1 MRSSWLKKSKKSA
14 HKKKNEIVQ
23 WIISRYETQL
33 IKIKTEICLL
43 EQAIGAKKRKL
54 EQVIIIII
62 IIIIDDAHAH
72 EMMVMMMM
80 MIIVG

>member
-1 MRSSWLKKSKKSA
+1 MDNMDNIK
-14 HKKKNEIVQ
+14 

>member
-62 IIIIDDAHAH
+62 DDAHAH
-72 EMMVMMMM
+72 DRLL
-80 MIIVG
+80 G

>member
-1 MRSSWLKKSKKSA
+1 MDNMDNIK
-14 HKKKNEIVQ
+14 

-54 EQVIIIII
+54 EQVIII
-62 IIIIDDAHAH
+62 DDAHAH
-72 EMMVMMMM
+72 DRLL
-80 MIIVG
+80 G

>member
-1 MRSSWLKKSKKSA
+1 MDNIK
-14 HKKKNEIVQ
+14 

-62 IIIIDDAHAH
+62 DDAHAH